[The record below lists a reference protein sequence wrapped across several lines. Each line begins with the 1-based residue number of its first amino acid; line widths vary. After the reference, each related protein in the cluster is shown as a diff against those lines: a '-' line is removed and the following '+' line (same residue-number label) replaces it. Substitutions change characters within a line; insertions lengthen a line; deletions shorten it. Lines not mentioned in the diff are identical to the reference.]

1 MTPQPNCPVTWWRQK
16 PVIVVAKI
24 YACDWAIM
32 AYNRINNK
40 FEGVSSFLIIMY
52 RSRDMFSKF
61 LPALIWDIR
70 QHSSTV
76 WWEITAWQS
85 CIWRVSKEWDKGAPL
100 GLISAVLSGSPFRGR
115 SAGSFPEQRLVSTF
129 IICTNDVKICVRAR
143 LAMSVHHS
151 QFAVSWVVVSDELDL
166 PFQNGWVRP
175 CLKYM
180 NLKKGKKQRR
190 R

>member
-61 LPALIWDIR
+61 LPALIWDNR
-70 QHSSTV
+70 QHSSIV

-85 CIWRVSKEWDKGAPL
+85 CIWRVSKEWNKGAPL

-115 SAGSFPEQRLVSTF
+115 SVGSFPEQRLVSTF
-129 IICTNDVKICVRAR
+129 IICTSDVKICVRAR
-143 LAMSVHHS
+143 LANFRPLECPSLSVCCFLGGS
-151 QFAVSWVVVSDELDL
+151 VRRVRSPVSKWMGTPLS
-166 PFQNGWVRP
+166 
-175 CLKYM
+175 
-180 NLKKGKKQRR
+180 
-190 R
+190 

>member
-61 LPALIWDIR
+61 LPALIWDNR

-76 WWEITAWQS
+76 WWEITAWQT
-85 CIWRVSKEWDKGAPL
+85 CIWRVSKEWNKGAPL

-143 LAMSVHHS
+143 LANFRPLECPSLS
-151 QFAVSWVVVSDELDL
+151 LLLFL
-166 PFQNGWVRP
+166 GW
-175 CLKYM
+175 
-180 NLKKGKKQRR
+180 
-190 R
+190 